1 MRFEETNLNFIYG
14 FKCNYSCI
22 GCSTGSNVID
32 SSTQD
37 PDFDKI
43 INSVK
48 TASKL
53 FNVNSMI
60 TLLGGEPF
68 LYWHSRIVPLVLE
81 INKYFPKKRINI
93 TTNGQLIGK
102 NIDNIFKL
110 AQQVDELSITVSRH
124 LIGIDDATIKKTW
137 DQNINE
143 FLSHPMVVKI
153 HDDHY
158 HIKDNI
164 HANIYFFQADTWK
177 SYYYH
182 TADQKIKPWATNDP
196 EKSVRYGCT
205 GIVCS
210 TLYENKLFKCNNLAT
225 LSTHLQSLGQ
235 LNDPDWKKYIEY
247 PYIDIDAIDED
258 LYKDFVQSYG
268 KPTTWCDMCNNDP
281 LQNIPWK
288 QRTFP
293 MVFSKTVKTN

>member
-1 MRFEETNLNFIYG
+1 MKFEETNLNIIYG
-14 FKCNYSCI
+14 FKCNYSCT
-22 GCSTGSNVID
+22 GCSTGSNVVD

-43 INSVK
+43 MNSVK

-53 FNVNSMI
+53 FNVHSMI

-102 NIDNIFKL
+102 NIDNIFEL

-124 LIGIDDATIKKTW
+124 LVGIDDATIKKNW
-137 DQNINE
+137 NQNMDE
-143 FLSHPMVVKI
+143 FLNHPMIVKI

-164 HANIYFFQADTWK
+164 HANIYFFQAELWK
-177 SYYYH
+177 SFYYS
-182 TADQKIKPWATNDP
+182 DQDKKIKPWATNDP
-196 EKSVRYGCT
+196 EKSMRHGCT
-205 GIVCS
+205 GNRCS
-210 TLYENKLFKCNNLAT
+210 ALYENKLFKCNNLAT
-225 LSTHLQSLGQ
+225 LSNHLQSLGQ
-235 LNDPDWKKYIEY
+235 LDDPDWKKYLEY
-247 PYIDIDAIDED
+247 PYINIDAIDEE
-258 LYKDFVQSYG
+258 LHKDFVKSYA
-268 KPTTWCDMCNNDP
+268 KPTKWCDMCSDDP
-281 LQNIPWK
+281 LKNIPWK